1 MGIFSSRY
9 RFHLNES
16 DWWIRLAVTSVGL
29 SYKVKID
36 GQLLLDERR
45 EQTSQELLTPQLLH
59 VTHDNK
65 DYRLEIGPV
74 SAFGYGV
81 HVYDQNRL
89 VHRYKNRD
97 FVTLRRHEKLFSQMD
112 KYFGWMGKFIQED
125 TRPFWKTITEA
136 LIIGGSVGAIYA
148 ILSNWLETIGYTF
161 LGRLD
166 VWPAIIIGMVIIF
179 MWPAKLRFI
188 K

>member
-9 RFHLNES
+9 RFHLNNS
-16 DWWIRLAVTSVGL
+16 DWWVRVAVTSAGL
-29 SYKVKID
+29 SYKVKIN

-45 EQTSQELLTPQLLH
+45 EQSSEEILTPQSLH
-59 VTHDNK
+59 VSHGQK

-74 SAFGYGV
+74 SAWGYGV
-81 HVYDQNRL
+81 HVYEENRL

-97 FVTLRRHEKLFSQMD
+97 FVTLTRHEKVF
-112 KYFGWMGKFIQED
+112 GKFDKFDAWLEKKDLKD

-148 ILSNWLETIGYTF
+148 LSANWIEAVAGIS
-161 LGRLD
+161 LD
-166 VWPAIIIGMVIIF
+166 KFDIWPAIIVALLIIF
-179 MWPAKLRFI
+179 LLPPKLRLI